1 MATGCAVSQVTVFSG
16 AQRRRRWSLDE
27 KLALVEASM
36 VPGASIADVA
46 RAADVDVSLIY
57 KWRRMLVSA
66 VPEAQSL
73 ATQFAE
79 VAIKPEQ
86 LTAPVADKAIVM
98 ELPSAKLR
106 IPPGAS
112 PELLKVVL
120 RELLA

>member
-1 MATGCAVSQVTVFSG
+1 MATGCAVGQVTVFSG

-36 VPGASIADVA
+36 APGASIGEIA

-57 KWRRMLVSA
+57 KWRRMLVGVA
-66 VPEAQSL
+66 PERPRASP
-73 ATQFAE
+73 QFAE
-79 VAIKPEQ
+79 VAIKTEQ
-86 LTAPVADKAIVM
+86 PVAPVADKAIM
-98 ELPSAKLR
+98 IELPSAKVR
-106 IPPGAS
+106 ISPGAS